1 MVHTERTM
9 SAAMENGSPHCEK
22 EGPLISQRNNHHEHW
37 PCTTG
42 GASACPG
49 GCLGVPAGRSA
60 RSLAAPFRPHA
71 SFRGGLLLTFAYRMF
86 MFVELSSPR
95 RLHGP
100 VIVTM
105 SEKEVSRT

>member
-1 MVHTERTM
+1 MHYGWGERLPRRL
-9 SAAMENGSPHCEK
+9 SRGPRGPIRAFPRGSLYDP
-22 EGPLISQRNNHHEHW
+22 R
-37 PCTTG
+37 
-42 GASACPG
+42 
-49 GCLGVPAGRSA
+49 
-60 RSLAAPFRPHA
+60 A